1 MDISPW
7 GLFANI
13 VVSAVGLGFFLYGRK
28 QRRWPQL
35 VTGLILMI
43 YPYFV
48 SGAFTMLAIAAGL
61 LAALWIGLR
70 LGL

>member
-1 MDISPW
+1 MDISTW

-13 VVSAVGLGFFLYGRK
+13 FVSSIGLGFFLYGRK

-35 VTGLILMI
+35 LTGLILMS

-48 SGAFTMLAIAAGL
+48 SGAFTMLAIGAGL